1 MSNAKVVETT
11 DATLIGSEPI
21 MLLSIVVGTT
31 EPPPAGAFTVDLH
44 NANSAGDT
52 LNDSNRKVRLSIGA
66 QSNGFAHSF
75 DGVMFPKGLVVKCSS
90 AVPIT
95 VEYE

>member
-1 MSNAKVVETT
+1 MSNAKVVEST

-31 EPPPAGAFTVDLH
+31 EPPPPALFTVDLH
-44 NANSAGDT
+44 NANSASDT
-52 LNDSNRKVRLSIGA
+52 LDDSNRKVRLSIPA
-66 QSNGFAHSF
+66 TTNGLAHSF
-75 DGVMFPKGLVVKCSS
+75 DGVMFPKGLVVKCS
-90 AVPIT
+90 APVPIT